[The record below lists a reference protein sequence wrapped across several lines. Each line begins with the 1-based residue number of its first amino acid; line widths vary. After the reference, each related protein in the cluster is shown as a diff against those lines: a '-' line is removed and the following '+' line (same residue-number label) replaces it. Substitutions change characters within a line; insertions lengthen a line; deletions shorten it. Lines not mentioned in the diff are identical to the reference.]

1 MPNKRILKKR
11 LKRGFCP
18 FCLAKDGAAGFSDD
32 YKSYNFINCF
42 HCRTISSLSGKWIT
56 KKLSFDKFEERPNK
70 DSSVQEVLEWI
81 KKRGEK
87 IEGSRD
93 AFEVIKE
100 IREKNEK

>member
-18 FCLAKDGAAGFSDD
+18 FCLAQDGAAGFSDD

-56 KKLSFDKFEERPNK
+56 KKLYFDKFEERPKANC
-70 DSSVQEVLEWI
+70 SVQEVLNQL
-81 KKRGEK
+81 KKKVEK
-87 IEGSRD
+87 
-93 AFEVIKE
+93 KE
-100 IREKNEK
+100 RENR